1 MTTTVTPQPFDLNR
15 VIDRLNADI
24 THALRLSDSAYAK
37 ERETIARFLAR
48 ELDTF
53 PIRAL
58 VARASAVVRHL
69 DLEARRYV

>member
-1 MTTTVTPQPFDLNR
+1 MTTTVTSQPFDLNR
-15 VIDRLNADI
+15 VIDRLNGDI
-24 THALRLSDSAYAK
+24 SHALSAGDSAYAK
-37 ERETIARFLAR
+37 EREIIARFLAR